1 MPDYRVYYQTQMSGR
16 AAVDHFTW
24 YFGFVIAGVW
34 WSTDLSHKSSPTKT
48 WCMSCKAYLYALQ
61 IGPVHFPSSGEM
73 RTAEQLK
80 EEYNHRDLQ
89 CNLLFFLGHFVSNCS
104 SFVPA
109 VAFLKKYQIWDTLL
123 GVFKQ
128 NGPGGKA
135 SSLHGSTPSSST
147 SNLSQKSALCGADN
161 SFQNRISNKSAIAD
175 IQCD

>member
-1 MPDYRVYYQTQMSGR
+1 M
-16 AAVDHFTW
+16 DHFTW

-123 GVFKQ
+123 GVLKKMVQVVRQVPLCMDPPLLVQEVTYLRKVHYVVLIIHFKIELVT
-128 NGPGGKA
+128 
-135 SSLHGSTPSSST
+135 SLQLPIFSVI
-147 SNLSQKSALCGADN
+147 KSH
-161 SFQNRISNKSAIAD
+161 
-175 IQCD
+175 